1 MATIAARVL
10 TPDGEIQTEISS
22 FKQIQQIVEG
32 MVELGW
38 LRYLGERYLV
48 AVNED
53 GLYKLPLNPA
63 EFFDSYGNRI
73 PIHGNVVLMPVDFDV
88 DTLG

>member
-1 MATIAARVL
+1 M
-10 TPDGEIQTEISS
+10 
-22 FKQIQQIVEG
+22 
-32 MVELGW
+32 
-38 LRYLGERYLV
+38 